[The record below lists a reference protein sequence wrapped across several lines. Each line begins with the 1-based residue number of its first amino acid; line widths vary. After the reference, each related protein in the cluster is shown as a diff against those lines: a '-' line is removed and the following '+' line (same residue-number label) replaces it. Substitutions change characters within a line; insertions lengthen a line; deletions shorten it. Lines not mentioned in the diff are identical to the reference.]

1 MTQHSEDNSN
11 PNGRIVLFFIA
22 TVPVIVML
30 LIVYFAFRANNA
42 GRVLTCTSNV
52 SSGGTVTL
60 RVEPLDVSG
69 VYHES
74 HQFTY
79 KSSPESDESEVI
91 FDMALPNPTMVM
103 NCADN
108 IGSAGRVVWVWN
120 DKGLAVTDDAGE
132 SWQEWEVCDDP
143 RPRFACS
150 QYEHLESVLFLE
162 NGSGQAAVY
171 APEGGYILNTSDG
184 GDTWTMAT
192 P

>member
-1 MTQHSEDNSN
+1 MTQHTDDKSN

-22 TVPVIVML
+22 TVPIIVML
-30 LIVYFAFRANNA
+30 LIVYFSFRATNA
-42 GRVLTCTSNV
+42 GRVLTCTSNLTT
-52 SSGGTVTL
+52 GGTMTL

-79 KSSPESDESEVI
+79 KVSPDSDESEVI
-91 FDMALPNPTMVM
+91 FNMALPNPSMVM

-108 IGSAGRVVWVWN
+108 IGSEGRVAWVWN
-120 DKGLAVTDDAGE
+120 DKGLAVTDDAGQ

-150 QYEHLESVLFLE
+150 QYEHLESVLFLD
-162 NGSGQAAVY
+162 NGSGQASIY
-171 APEGGYILNTSDG
+171 APEGSYILSTSDG